1 MPDNKSQDPQILQDL
16 IEELEVEARVHAS
29 QENFGRALMLLVE
42 SQTLSE
48 GLAPEHQSGR

>member
-16 IEELEVEARVHAS
+16 IEELEVEARLHAS

-48 GLAPEHQSGR
+48 KLAQEQNG